1 MNEYAKIFK
10 FKDGNKDKSHKLMFF
25 RTDFGKFCGLSKII
39 WTKIEGL
46 LNSKVFDLRVYDDRY
61 TKTKKTTYSDKNYT
75 NFCSLNVSKDG
86 GNNESYTNIYIVS
99 LPFYDNNFY
108 LKVHL
113 DNCIYEIVN
122 NEMRD

>member
-1 MNEYAKIFK
+1 MSEYAKIFK
-10 FKDGNKDKSHKLMFF
+10 FKDGNKDKSHKLMSF
-25 RTDFGKFCGLSKII
+25 RIDFGKFLKKIM

-46 LNSKVFDLRVYDDRY
+46 LNSKVYDLRAYDDRY
-61 TKTKKTTYSDKNYT
+61 TKTKITTYGDKNYT
-75 NFCSLNVSKDG
+75 NFCGLNVSKDG
-86 GNNESYTNIYIVS
+86 GNNENIYIDS

-122 NEMRD
+122 NEIRD